1 MSRRIGK
8 IRDAIVNQLVGV
20 NVRTTTAAFHEYLE
34 YEELHRGEWRA
45 PLEHMKA
52 ATHEEFEY
60 LRRRMVAQTEVLRR
74 QLDDLERLRSELAQ
88 IRRTPQYAMV
98 FQDPEPLVSVRIAS
112 YSKTEELIDV
122 ALASVLA
129 QTYERFEI
137 VVVNDGPNERT
148 RRAIAALGD
157 SRISFHELEQRGS
170 YPEDSRSRWMVAGT
184 PAANRAAR
192 LSTGSWIAP
201 LDDDDE
207 FTPDHIEK
215 LVSLARSQ
223 HAELAYGALVQ
234 KNLVTG
240 DEVRIWSEPPMI
252 SQFSF
257 QGALYLRQLADVFE
271 YSIDAW
277 LLDEPGDWNL
287 IRRMTQA
294 GVSMAATSD
303 VVATMNMIP
312 YTHKD
317 LPLEPTDQT

>member
-1 MSRRIGK
+1 MGRL
-8 IRDAIVNQLVGV
+8 RDAIVNQLVGV
-20 NVRTTTAAFHEYLE
+20 NVRTTTAAVHEYLQ
-34 YEELHRGEWRA
+34 YEERHRGEWRA

-52 ATHEEFEY
+52 SNQEEFDY

-74 QLDDLERLRSELAQ
+74 QLDNMEQLRSDLAG
-88 IRRTPQYAMV
+88 IRRSAEYSTV
-98 FQDPEPLVSVRIAS
+98 FEDPEPLVSVRIAS

-129 QTYERFEI
+129 QSYERFEV
-137 VVVNDGPNERT
+137 VVVNDGPNDRT
-148 RRAIAALGD
+148 RRAIDGLGD
-157 SRISFHELEQRGS
+157 PRIRFHELEARGT

-192 LSTGSWIAP
+192 LSIGSWIAP

-215 LVSLARSQ
+215 LLTLARSKQ
-223 HAELAYGALVQ
+223 AELAYGALVQ

-257 QGALYLRQLADVFE
+257 QGALYLRQLVDVFE

-277 LLDEPGDWNL
+277 LVDEPGDWNL
-287 IRRMTQA
+287 IRRMTEA
-294 GVSMAATSD
+294 GVSMAATPD
-303 VVATMNMIP
+303 IVATMNMIP
-312 YTHKD
+312 YTHKE
-317 LPLEPTDQT
+317 LPRETPDAP